1 MKENPP
7 ITPEEIQLLESC
19 RSADDWSAACDLIK
33 EARGGHAYPPDWWD
47 KVKLS
52 GLMDRIL
59 SRWESSSE
67 LRVTDLDGKLHV
79 YDGNDLL
86 NIIPGAI
93 PNDVDGRDMRNDE
106 TIPF

>member
-7 ITPEEIQLLESC
+7 ITPDEIHLLESC
-19 RSADDWSAACDLIK
+19 RTADDWSAACASIK

-59 SRWESSSE
+59 SRWGTSSE
-67 LRVTDLDGKLHV
+67 LRVTDLDG
-79 YDGNDLL
+79 NDL

-93 PNDVDGRDMRNDE
+93 PNDVDQ
-106 TIPF
+106 

>member
-7 ITPEEIQLLESC
+7 ITPDEIHLLESC
-19 RSADDWSAACDLIK
+19 RSAHDWSTACDLIK
-33 EARGGHAYPPDWWD
+33 EARGGHLYPPDWWD